1 MVLKD
6 EKIINSNLFYRDVNF
21 FKMIS
26 GFIIS
31 KIVAIYTGPSGI
43 VLFGQIQSIVSALN
57 GVINSPV
64 GPGIVRFTAENHR
77 KGLEHCYK
85 WWIAGLSW
93 VCIISAIIIPL
104 SITLS
109 SHIAFWTLGS
119 EKYSWVI
126 ILTACLLPLTA
137 IGTFISS
144 VINGFQNYKV
154 YVLLGIISAFL
165 SLIIM
170 IALIVFGKINGA
182 LLAISVQ
189 NALIGGVMIIYASS
203 QPWFNLRWLYGRV
216 HKTYY
221 KDIQRYIVMAITS
234 AIVVPGS
241 LIIVRNII
249 IHYVGWT
256 EAGYWQAVWKISET
270 YLAIIT
276 IALSTYYLPRLS
288 SLSQKDDIIKEISS
302 SLKIII
308 PLVMFFSMG
317 IYLSRDFIISLLFTK
332 EFLGARMLFQV
343 QLIGDI
349 LKIASWLYAYVMISK
364 GMTQLF
370 VISEVLFS
378 LLFIS
383 FSLVFIRCYGLIGVT
398 YAYCLN
404 YFIYLVFSVVVVKR
418 AKYD

>member
-1 MVLKD
+1 MKKLLTVTFFTGMLT
-6 EKIINSNLFYRDVNF
+6 F

-308 PLVMFFSMG
+308 PVVMFFSMG

>member
-1 MVLKD
+1 MK
-6 EKIINSNLFYRDVNF
+6 NLLTVTFFTGMLTF

>member
-1 MVLKD
+1 MKKLLTVTFFTGMLT
-6 EKIINSNLFYRDVNF
+6 F

-378 LLFIS
+378 LLFIT

>member
-1 MVLKD
+1 MKKLLTVTFFTGMLT
-6 EKIINSNLFYRDVNF
+6 F

-317 IYLSRDFIISLLFTK
+317 IYLS
-332 EFLGARMLFQV
+332 
-343 QLIGDI
+343 
-349 LKIASWLYAYVMISK
+349 
-364 GMTQLF
+364 
-370 VISEVLFS
+370 
-378 LLFIS
+378 
-383 FSLVFIRCYGLIGVT
+383 
-398 YAYCLN
+398 
-404 YFIYLVFSVVVVKR
+404 
-418 AKYD
+418 

>member
-1 MVLKD
+1 LTVTFFTGMLT
-6 EKIINSNLFYRDVNF
+6 F

>member
-1 MVLKD
+1 
-6 EKIINSNLFYRDVNF
+6 
-21 FKMIS
+21 
-26 GFIIS
+26 
-31 KIVAIYTGPSGI
+31 
-43 VLFGQIQSIVSALN
+43 
-57 GVINSPV
+57 
-64 GPGIVRFTAENHR
+64 
-77 KGLEHCYK
+77 
-85 WWIAGLSW
+85 
-93 VCIISAIIIPL
+93 
-104 SITLS
+104 
-109 SHIAFWTLGS
+109 
-119 EKYSWVI
+119 
-126 ILTACLLPLTA
+126 
-137 IGTFISS
+137 
-144 VINGFQNYKV
+144 
-154 YVLLGIISAFL
+154 
-165 SLIIM
+165 IM

-308 PLVMFFSMG
+308 PL
-317 IYLSRDFIISLLFTK
+317 
-332 EFLGARMLFQV
+332 
-343 QLIGDI
+343 
-349 LKIASWLYAYVMISK
+349 
-364 GMTQLF
+364 
-370 VISEVLFS
+370 
-378 LLFIS
+378 
-383 FSLVFIRCYGLIGVT
+383 
-398 YAYCLN
+398 
-404 YFIYLVFSVVVVKR
+404 
-418 AKYD
+418 

>member
-1 MVLKD
+1 MKKLLTVTFFTGMLT
-6 EKIINSNLFYRDVNF
+6 F

>member
-1 MVLKD
+1 KLLTVTFFTGMLT
-6 EKIINSNLFYRDVNF
+6 F

>member
-1 MVLKD
+1 MKKLLTVTFFTGMLT
-6 EKIINSNLFYRDVNF
+6 F

-308 PLVMFFSMG
+308 KLVMFFSMG

>member
-1 MVLKD
+1 MKKLLTVTFFTGMLT
-6 EKIINSNLFYRDVNF
+6 F

-85 WWIAGLSW
+85 WWIVGLSW

>member
-1 MVLKD
+1 MKKLLTVTFFTGMLT
-6 EKIINSNLFYRDVNF
+6 F

-332 EFLGARMLFQV
+332 DFLGARMLFQV

>member
-1 MVLKD
+1 MKKLLTVTFFTGMLT
-6 EKIINSNLFYRDVNF
+6 F

-256 EAGYWQAVWKISET
+256 EAGYWQALWKISET

>member
-1 MVLKD
+1 MKKLLTVTFFTGMLT
-6 EKIINSNLFYRDVNF
+6 F

-85 WWIAGLSW
+85 WWIAALSW

>member
-1 MVLKD
+1 MKKLLTVTFFTGMLT
-6 EKIINSNLFYRDVNF
+6 F
-21 FKMIS
+21 FKMIF

>member
-1 MVLKD
+1 MKKLLTVTFFTGMLT
-6 EKIINSNLFYRDVNF
+6 F

-398 YAYCLN
+398 YAY
-404 YFIYLVFSVVVVKR
+404 
-418 AKYD
+418 

>member
-1 MVLKD
+1 MKKLLTVTFFTGL
-6 EKIINSNLFYRDVNF
+6 LTF

>member
-1 MVLKD
+1 MKKLLTVTFFTGMLT
-6 EKIINSNLFYRDVNF
+6 F

-378 LLFIS
+378 L
-383 FSLVFIRCYGLIGVT
+383 
-398 YAYCLN
+398 CLL
-404 YFIYLVFSVVVVKR
+404 YTSPSPRDI
-418 AKYD
+418 